1 LGDDLGSVGLYSRA
15 SGVRFP
21 GLSLYVEE
29 VNPMKFTESQIQ
41 RLREFG
47 DDTYDSDFKTPEERE
62 KAFSKIFSEL
72 TSKNDK
78 QISETISEPKRHSLS
93 RLEADLAEVLTKN
106 GFIEVKTPLIIS
118 KAALEKMTI
127 TKDSQL
133 YRQVFMIDE
142 KRCLRPMLAPNLYFV
157 MRKLRD
163 KTQGPV
169 RIFEMGSC
177 FRKESRSNNHLEEF
191 TMLNFVELGPSGDP
205 TERLKE
211 LISKIMDVT
220 RLSYKMSEECSEV
233 YKITLDVEVNG
244 VEVASGAVGPHILDE
259 AHDIH
264 EPWSGAGFGIERL
277 LMEMSGKSNIKKMG
291 KSLVYLNGAKID

>member
-1 LGDDLGSVGLYSRA
+1 
-15 SGVRFP
+15 
-21 GLSLYVEE
+21 
-29 VNPMKFTESQIQ
+29 MKFTESQIQ

-47 DDTYDSDFKTPEERE
+47 DDPYDSDFNTPEERE
-62 KAFSKIFSEL
+62 RMFSAIFNEL

-78 QISETISEPKRHSLS
+78 QISGMMADPKRHSLS
-93 RLEADLAEVLTKN
+93 RLEADLAAALTNN

-118 KAALEKMTI
+118 KAALERMTI

-133 YRQVFMIDE
+133 YRQVFPIDE

-163 KTQGPV
+163 KTKGPV
-169 RIFEMGSC
+169 RIFEIGSC
-177 FRKESRSNNHLEEF
+177 FRKESRSNHHLEEF
-191 TMLNFVELGPSGDP
+191 TMLNFVELGPKGDP
-205 TERLKE
+205 TERLKG

-220 RLSYKMSEECSEV
+220 GLRYKMSEECSEV
-233 YKITLDVEVNG
+233 YRTTLDVEVNG
-244 VEVASGAVGPHILDE
+244 IEVASGAVGPHILDD

-264 EPWSGAGFGIERL
+264 EPWCGAGFGVERL
-277 LMEMSGKSNIKKMG
+277 STEMSGKSNIKKMG